1 MFQIEGSDV
10 GSDIRNPKLFQEI
23 FRHYSTPLFYYASKF
38 VDEEAAR
45 DIVQD
50 IFVKLWSDQNLTIK
64 LSLNALLFTMVRN
77 CCLQHIE
84 KQKVRNKYLEHTKLL
99 LQEEELRFYMDEKP
113 SLIEQEA
120 ENKLNE
126 ILNNLSPRCRQVFMM
141 SRFENKK
148 NKEVADE
155 LCISIKAVEKH
166 ITIALSQIRVAMK
179 EYLPT
184 LLFSLTCWFKF

>member
-1 MFQIEGSDV
+1 MFHIEDSGV
-10 GSDIRNPKLFQEI
+10 GSDIRNPRLFQEI
-23 FRHYSTPLFYYASKF
+23 FRHYSTPLFYYALKF

-50 IFVKLWSDQNLTIK
+50 IFVKLWSDQNLSIK

-126 ILNNLSPRCRQVFMM
+126 ILNNLTPRCRQVFMM

-148 NKEVADE
+148 NKEVAEE

-179 EYLPT
+179 EYLPMF
-184 LLFSLTCWFKF
+184 LL